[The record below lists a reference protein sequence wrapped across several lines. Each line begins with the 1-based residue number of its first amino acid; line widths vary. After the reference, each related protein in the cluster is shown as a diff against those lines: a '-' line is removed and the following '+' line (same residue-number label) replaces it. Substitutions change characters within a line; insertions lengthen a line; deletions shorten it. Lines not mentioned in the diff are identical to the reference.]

1 MQIIDFRC
9 RPPFDTLAKDW
20 IFSLDDKPGNP
31 GLRAKYQKMG
41 MELPPSLLGRSMEEF
56 LKECDEAH
64 ISKTVVPLRRLPT
77 QNNDHLGALLR
88 AYPGRFIGFAGVQ
101 PLEEGIAGALAQIVL
116 HVVAGPCRGVYMEPG
131 LDPHPW
137 AVDDAS
143 IFPIYEFCQQHDLP
157 VCLLYGGVF
166 HQKKP
171 PNYDLYE
178 PRRIERVARRFPDL
192 RILLSHAC
200 WPFTALAC
208 AVALNWENVWLS
220 PDGFMID
227 HPGSQDYVVAAN
239 YRLQDKI
246 VFGSLYPSMPMD
258 FAVSRCKELLR
269 PEVWDKVF
277 HENALRFLAG
287 RRHTPAGAP
296 A

>member
-9 RPPFDTLAKDW
+9 RPPFAPMTQDW

-41 MELPPSLLGRSMEEF
+41 MELPPSLVACSMEAF
-56 LKECDEAH
+56 LQECDQAG
-64 ISKTVVPLRRLPT
+64 ICKTVVPLRRLAT

-88 AYPGRFIGFAGVQ
+88 AYPDRFIGFAGVQ
-101 PLEEGIAGALAQIVL
+101 PLEEGIAGALAQIRH
-116 HVVAGPCRGVYMEPG
+116 HVVDGPCTGVYLEPG

-137 AVDDAS
+137 AVDDSS
-143 IFPIYEFCQQHDLP
+143 IFPIYEFCQHHDLP

-166 HQKKP
+166 HQKTP
-171 PNYDLYE
+171 PSYDLYE
-178 PRRIERVARRFPDL
+178 PRRIERVARHFPNL

-208 AVALNWENVWLS
+208 GVALNWENVWLS

-246 VFGSLYPSMPMD
+246 IFGSLYPSMPLD
-258 FAVSRCKELLR
+258 FAVARCKKLLR
-269 PEVWDKVF
+269 PEVQKKIF
-277 HENALRFLAG
+277 YENALRFLQE
-287 RRHTPAGAP
+287 RK
-296 A
+296 